1 MLPKEVKRWGRPAH
15 AVPDLPACPSSLSRA
30 AGRLA
35 SMDLDSA
42 SLQAVEMVRRWQA
55 GWPGV
60 TPHPSVA
67 VSAERAARVLEELG
81 SRLGDNYPFFH
92 PSYAG
97 QMLKPPHPAA
107 AAAYLMA
114 MLINPNNHALD
125 GGPATAA
132 LEREAVASVAAM
144 FHYPAEFLGHL
155 TSSGTIA
162 NLEALFVARELR
174 PGAAIAFSEESHYTH
189 ERMCHLLGVR
199 GVRVPADARG
209 RIDLDALEHLLR
221 TDSIGTVV
229 LTAGTT
235 ALGAVDAIDEA
246 LSLRERYGVRLHVD
260 AAYGGFH
267 AILAWAE
274 AADIPVGP
282 YRAIAACDSVVV
294 DPHKHGL
301 QPYGCGCVLF
311 HDPSVGRFYVH
322 DSPYT
327 YFTSSEL
334 HLGEISLECS
344 RAGAAAAALW
354 TTLQL
359 FPLTESGMGAIL
371 GACRRAAVRFARL
384 IGASERLRLYQE
396 PELDI
401 VAYFPWGEGM
411 TARDVDAASQR
422 LFERAMAAE
431 DPVYVSV
438 ARVTGESFHRRRPDL
453 AISDERIRVL
463 RSVLMKPEHEDF
475 VGAIAERLDRLAG

>member
-1 MLPKEVKRWGRPAH
+1 ME
-15 AVPDLPACPSSLSRA
+15 
-30 AGRLA
+30 
-35 SMDLDSA
+35 LDAA
-42 SLQAVEMVRRWQA
+42 SLQAVEMVRRWEA
-55 GWPGV
+55 GWPPFV
-60 TPHPSVA
+60 PHPSVE
-67 VSAERAARVLEELG
+67 VSAERLARVLDELG
-81 SRLGDNYPFFH
+81 RRLGDNYPFFH

-97 QMLKPPHPAA
+97 QMLKPPHPGA

-132 LEREAVASVAAM
+132 LEQEAVAAIATM
-144 FHYPAEFLGHL
+144 FHYPATFLGHL

-162 NLEALFVARELR
+162 NLEALFVAREQR
-174 PGAAIAFSEESHYTH
+174 PGAAIVFGEESHYTH
-189 ERMCHLLGVR
+189 ERMCRLLGVR
-199 GVRVPADARG
+199 GIRVPADGRG
-209 RIDLDALEHLLR
+209 RMDLEALEGVLR
-221 TDSIGTVV
+221 TESVGTVV

-235 ALGAVDAIDEA
+235 ALGAVDPIDEA
-246 LSLRERYGVRLHVD
+246 LALRERYGVRLHVD

-267 AILAWAE
+267 AILAWAGSGG
-274 AADIPVGP
+274 IPTAP
-282 YRAIAACDSVVV
+282 YRAIAECDSVVV

-311 HDPSVGRFYVH
+311 RDPSVGRFYVH

-359 FPLTESGMGAIL
+359 LPLTESGLGAVL
-371 GACRRAAVRFARL
+371 RACRRAAMRL
-384 IGASERLRLYQE
+384 AQLLREADGLRLYQE

-401 VAYFPWGEGM
+401 VAYHPWRDGM
-411 TARDVDAASQR
+411 TAAEVDAASQR
-422 LFERAMAAE
+422 LFERAMAAS
-431 DPVYVSV
+431 DPVYLSV
-438 ARVTGESFHRRRPDL
+438 ARVTAASLHRRHRDI
-453 AISDERIRVL
+453 AAGDGTVRVL
-463 RSVLMKPEHEDF
+463 RSVLMKPEHEDHVEEIHRRL
-475 VGAIAERLDRLAG
+475 VGLAGGSAHHR

>member
-1 MLPKEVKRWGRPAH
+1 
-15 AVPDLPACPSSLSRA
+15 
-30 AGRLA
+30 
-35 SMDLDSA
+35 MDVSSA
-42 SLQAVEMVRRWQA
+42 SLQAIAAVRRWEA
-55 GWPGV
+55 GWPAV
-60 TPHPSVA
+60 PPHPATEVTE
-67 VSAERAARVLEELG
+67 ERAAEVLEELG
-81 SRLGDNYPFFH
+81 RRLRDNYPFFH

-132 LEREAVASVAAM
+132 LEREAVAALAAM
-144 FHYPAEFLGHL
+144 FHYPDQFLGHL

-174 PGAAIAFSEESHYTH
+174 PGAAIAVGEEAHYTH
-189 ERMCHLLGVR
+189 ERMCRLLGVR
-199 GVRVPADARG
+199 SVRVPADQRG
-209 RIDLDALEHLLR
+209 RIDLEALEHVLR
-221 TDSIGTVV
+221 TDTIGTVV

-235 ALGAVDAIDEA
+235 ALGAVDPIDQA
-246 LSLRERYGVRLHVD
+246 LALRERYGVRLHVD
-260 AAYGGFH
+260 AAYGGFY
-267 AILAWAE
+267 AIPAWSGSSE
-274 AADIPVGP
+274 VPAAP
-282 YRAIAACDSVVV
+282 YRAIAECDSVVV

-311 HDPSVGRFYVH
+311 RDPAVGRFYQH

-359 FPLTESGMGAIL
+359 FPLTDSGLGAIL
-371 GACRRAAVRFARL
+371 AACRRAALSLARL
-384 IGASERLRLYQE
+384 VGDAESLRLYQE

-401 VAYFPWGEGM
+401 VTYFPWREGMSGEG
-411 TARDVDAASQR
+411 VDAASQR
-422 LFERAMAAE
+422 LFERAMAADE
-431 DPVYVSV
+431 PLYLSV
-438 ARVTGESFHRRRPDL
+438 ARVTGPSLTRRHPD
-453 AISDERIRVL
+453 IETGDERVRVL
-463 RSVLMKPEHEDF
+463 RSVLMKPEHEDYAA
-475 VGAIAERLDRLAG
+475 VIAERLSRLAG

>member
-1 MLPKEVKRWGRPAH
+1 
-15 AVPDLPACPSSLSRA
+15 
-30 AGRLA
+30 
-35 SMDLDSA
+35 MDLDAA
-42 SLQAVEMVRRWQA
+42 SLQAVEAVRRWEA
-55 GWPGV
+55 GWAAV
-60 TPHPSVA
+60 TPHPSATVTR
-67 VSAERAARVLEELG
+67 ERAQQVLEELG
-81 SRLGDNYPFFH
+81 RRLGDNYPFFH

-132 LEREAVASVAAM
+132 LERESVAAIAAM
-144 FHYPAEFLGHL
+144 FHHPADFLGHL

-174 PGAAIAFSEESHYTH
+174 PGTAVAFSEEAHYTH
-189 ERMCHLLGVR
+189 ERMCRLLGVR
-199 GVRVPADARG
+199 GVKVPADSGG
-209 RIDLDALEHLLR
+209 RMDLDALEHLLQ
-221 TDSIGTVV
+221 TDTIGTVV

-235 ALGAVDAIDEA
+235 ALGAVDLIDEA
-246 LSLRERYGVRLHVD
+246 LALRERYGVRLHVD
-260 AAYGGFH
+260 AAYGGFYG
-267 AILAWAE
+267 ILGWAGSE
-274 AADIPVGP
+274 GVPAAPF
-282 YRAIAACDSVVV
+282 RAIAECDSVVV

-311 HDPSVGRFYVH
+311 RDPLVGRFYAH

-359 FPLTESGMGAIL
+359 FPLTPDGLGAIL
-371 GACRRAAVRFARL
+371 GVCRRAAVSFAGL
-384 IGASERLRLYQE
+384 IGESDHLRLYQE

-401 VAYFPWGEGM
+401 VSYFPWREGM
-411 TARDVDAASQR
+411 TGADVDAASQS

-431 DPVYVSV
+431 EPVYLSV
-438 ARVTGESFHRRRPDL
+438 ARVTAERLHRRHPDIEPGDG
-453 AISDERIRVL
+453 AVRIL

-475 VGAIAERLDRLAG
+475 VEVLHERLVRLAG